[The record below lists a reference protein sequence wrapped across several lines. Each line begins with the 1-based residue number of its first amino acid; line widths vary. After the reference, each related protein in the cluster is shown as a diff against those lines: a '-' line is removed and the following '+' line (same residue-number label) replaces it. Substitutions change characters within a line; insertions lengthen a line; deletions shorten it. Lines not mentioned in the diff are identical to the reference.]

1 VGRLWLSALWV
12 GLPPL
17 PLVQGSAVVLHHL
30 ARLMAVLPAVAGPAV
45 AGPAVVHP
53 AVAHPP
59 ALAVLLPRH
68 RAWPDGL

>member
-12 GLPPL
+12 GRPPL

-30 ARLMAVLPAVAGPAV
+30 ARLMAVLPAVV
-45 AGPAVVHP
+45 GPAVVRP
-53 AVAHPP
+53 AVARPP
-59 ALAVLLPRH
+59 ALAVLLPRN